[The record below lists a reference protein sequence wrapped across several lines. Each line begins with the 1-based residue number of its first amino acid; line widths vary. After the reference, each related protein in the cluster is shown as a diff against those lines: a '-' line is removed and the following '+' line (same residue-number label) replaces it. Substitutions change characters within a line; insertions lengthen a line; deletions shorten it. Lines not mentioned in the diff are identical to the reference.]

1 MIYYIWQLF
10 TCVAF
15 CIVRIKHFFVFFL
28 IWFKILVYSWN
39 KKIKTIRKYSI
50 KGREF
55 QAQFAKKL
63 YYEVVINNSCQQNLR
78 RIYDFWGKY
87 FYVKWLYDVFKIK
100 VIMTRHFF
108 PMAFDEWIVYEPLVN
123 DGLWYS
129 S

>member
-39 KKIKTIRKYSI
+39 KKIKTMRKCSI

-55 QAQFAKKL
+55 QAQFKKTL
-63 YYEVVINNSCQQNLR
+63 LWSSYQQFMPTKSSKNIWLLR
-78 RIYDFWGKY
+78 QIFLCEMIVWCFEDESHNDSSFIFQW
-87 FYVKWLYDVFKIK
+87 
-100 VIMTRHFF
+100 HS
-108 PMAFDEWIVYEPLVN
+108 DEWIVYEPLVN
-123 DGLWYS
+123 NGLWYS